1 MGSTWAGQLLTV
13 RIDAELFHV
22 YCDGVL
28 LKTVLRTTRNDVV
41 RFGPRRPPAAS
52 RARQAPTGAASQA
65 SAGSSQPPM
74 SEQPGTEKTSFVTPA
89 GLLEFPSAKGPA
101 TRGPPNPP

>member
-41 RFGPRRPPAAS
+41 RFGPRRPPGSEPGAS
-52 RARQAPTGAASQA
+52 
-65 SAGSSQPPM
+65 SANRSRPPKHQPDLH
-74 SEQPGTEKTSFVTPA
+74 S
-89 GLLEFPSAKGPA
+89 
-101 TRGPPNPP
+101 RR